1 MFGIPAWGDQQGTER
16 AWDVVSRTTK
26 SHSRV
31 AAGVDAVIILPLLRS
46 KKQQLVETLLVG
58 GWGDSCDIAIYD
70 GWCHQKWT
78 AQARMARDRSQ
89 LPSIKKTDG
98 MADIP
103 ILVDFIPHR
112 GLYNPAID
120 HLHRS

>member
-1 MFGIPAWGDQQGTER
+1 
-16 AWDVVSRTTK
+16 VVSRTTK

-70 GWCHQKWT
+70 G
-78 AQARMARDRSQ
+78 
-89 LPSIKKTDG
+89 
-98 MADIP
+98 
-103 ILVDFIPHR
+103 
-112 GLYNPAID
+112 
-120 HLHRS
+120 